1 MNLRTFIISNLVTFL
16 FSNFVFAQLNEKNN
30 TSFKSSKSAGLRQIA
45 VAHLPF
51 NGTSFVASDSTFFT
65 YSGTRNTD
73 LYGNNLFDTRTYMV
87 VNSIT
92 KIYDNYQKDINTY
105 DANDNVTSSTNQLW
119 DLATNSYVNSM
130 LKINTYDVNKNNITS
145 IYQYWNTTAGVW
157 INSTKILNT
166 YDANN
171 NLVQFIYQ
179 IWNVTTSSWQNNYTE
194 IYSYDANNNKLSIL
208 NQNWNTT
215 SNSWD
220 NNYRVTFT
228 YNTSNKLTTQL
239 NENWITGSWVNFYFQ
254 TNTYDINNNLSNN
267 LTQQWNTSTNS
278 WDNLN
283 QSYYQYNNSNLDTL
297 NINQNW
303 NGTSWK
309 NSERYFKTYNQS
321 SNTLFERIWQP
332 WDTINNVFINKSKAT
347 YTYNIFN
354 QITSILQ
361 VSWNPS
367 GFWEPY
373 SWNYDGLYKY
383 YYEPNQTGI
392 ENANISSGNIRV
404 FPNPTTNNL
413 NITLNAQ
420 DLSNSFITIFN
431 SQGILMKHWAIGNQ
445 SNYNTT
451 ISTQSLSPGNYF
463 ILVKDEN
470 GKQLTQSFIV
480 SK

>member
-1 MNLRTFIISNLVTFL
+1 MNLRTFIISTLVTFL

-30 TSFKSSKSAGLRQIA
+30 TSFKISKSRKSVGLRQIA
-45 VAHLPF
+45 QTTLPF
-51 NGTSFVASDSTFFT
+51 NGTSYVASDSTFFT

-73 LYGNNLFDTRTYMV
+73 LNGNNMFDTRTYLV

-105 DANDNVTSSTNQLW
+105 DAN
-119 DLATNSYVNSM
+119 
-130 LKINTYDVNKNNITS
+130 
-145 IYQYWNTTAGVW
+145 
-157 INSTKILNT
+157 
-166 YDANN
+166 N

-179 IWNVTTSSWQNNYTE
+179 IWNVTTSTWQNNYTE
-194 IYSYDANNNKLSIL
+194 VYSYDANNNKLSIL

-215 SNSWD
+215 SNTWD
-220 NNYRVTFT
+220 NYYRVTFT

-239 NENWITGSWVNFYFQ
+239 NENWTTGSWVNFYFQ

-267 LTQQWNTSTNS
+267 VTQQWNTTTNS

-283 QSYYQYNNSNLDTL
+283 QSYYQYNASNLDTL

-303 NGTSWK
+303 NGSSWK
-309 NSERYFKTYNQS
+309 NSERYFKRYNS
-321 SNTLFERIWQP
+321 GSNTLFERIWQP

-431 SQGILMKHWAIGNQ
+431 SQGILMKQWAIGNQ

-451 ISTQSLSPGNYF
+451 ISTESLSPGNYY